1 MSPRSLSS
9 TSRSRCQE
17 LAGFS
22 RRPAWDPLRAA
33 PARSTPER
41 VRNGSTRW
49 WRRGRDR
56 RRWAD
61 RPPPAA
67 PPTTSGCPDRRSG
80 SDSPDPAGTCLD
92 PCAAPG
98 ICRDRP
104 GHCAHRRLHASGTA
118 GHDLGGEAL
127 RHTDLPAPTLIDLHT
142 APSYATGSIRRGRD
156 TVSAP
161 TSRSDAVA
169 IMPDRRSPPITA
181 GHRPTP
187 HVLLERPAGRRRADP
202 LAVGQRVAANPAAP
216 GAVWYRGAPVAS
228 AARECHVTIP
238 RNVDRVRNP
247 AGVEGLAARPL
258 RWSVTRASGSVAR
271 PLAVSRRSVS
281 GCRSTA
287 RGAGKGRNAADGPGR
302 RAIVPTAP
310 QRGDRARLPL
320 SSVQHVGGGK

>member
-1 MSPRSLSS
+1 MPSLVVPPCTSPRSLSS
-9 TSRSRCQE
+9 ASRNRCQE

-104 GHCAHRRLHASGTA
+104 GRCAHRRLRASGTA
-118 GHDLGGEAL
+118 GHDLG
-127 RHTDLPAPTLIDLHT
+127 RRSSSTHQSSRPDLDRPHT

-181 GHRPTP
+181 GHRPVSRSEPHTCCRSARQGGEGPIRLRSASVWRQTP
-187 HVLLERPAGRRRADP
+187 RHPVLCGTAGRRSPPP
-202 LAVGQRVAANPAAP
+202 LGSVTSQSRGTLIESGTQRV
-216 GAVWYRGAPVAS
+216 WRER
-228 AARECHVTIP
+228 ARC
-238 RNVDRVRNP
+238 
-247 AGVEGLAARPL
+247 AGRL
-258 RWSVTRASGSVAR
+258 
-271 PLAVSRRSVS
+271 
-281 GCRSTA
+281 
-287 RGAGKGRNAADGPGR
+287 PGR
-302 RAIVPTAP
+302 AG
-310 QRGDRARLPL
+310 Q
-320 SSVQHVGGGK
+320 